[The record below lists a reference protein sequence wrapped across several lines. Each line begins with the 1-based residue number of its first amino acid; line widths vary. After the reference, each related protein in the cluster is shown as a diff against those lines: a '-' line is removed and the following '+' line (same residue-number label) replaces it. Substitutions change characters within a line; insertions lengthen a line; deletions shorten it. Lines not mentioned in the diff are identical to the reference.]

1 MKKFR
6 KITAG
11 VLAATL
17 LSTGAAFAANT
28 DIDTLSINGN
38 KIEDAQILTVDGESF
53 VPVRALC
60 EGLGMEVQ
68 WDNDNWM
75 VTVVDMPL
83 YVTFSPIADGYTFA
97 RTAPI
102 QLGSSPVLKDGKT
115 YVPVRFIDEI
125 LKKDFAIEDN
135 GDINVTAEIDNS
147 VGAMVLEKITDE
159 KGNLSITVM
168 DSKRGEEVV
177 VNITADTAIVDA
189 EGNTLTADVLVENAE
204 IRVEYADFMTMSIPP
219 MTNAVKIQFLG
230 VIEEE
235 KAENEST
242 AVTILEKNQSEDGV
256 TSITIFD
263 AEKNSDVVVNIA
275 DETVITDKDGK
286 EITAD
291 ALSVGMDIEVEY
303 ADFMTM
309 SIPPITN
316 AVSIKVAEAKATTTV
331 MAKDA
336 EAKTITVFSKEM
348 KMPLILNVSD
358 ETVITDKDGNALTFD
373 AIEKGAELAE
383 IQHSEAMTK
392 SLPPITNATKLV
404 IAK

>member
-1 MKKFR
+1 MNKFKK
-6 KITAG
+6 IAAG
-11 VLAATL
+11 ILATTI
-17 LSTGAAFAANT
+17 LSTGAVFASET
-28 DIDTLSINGN
+28 DMDTLSINGN
-38 KIEDAQILTVDGESF
+38 KVEDAQILTVDGEAF

-68 WDNDNWM
+68 WDNEAWM

-83 YVTFSPIADGYTFA
+83 YVTFSPTADGYTFA
-97 RTAPI
+97 RTAPMM
-102 QLGSSPVLKDGKT
+102 LGSSPVLKDGTT

-125 LKKDFAIEDN
+125 LKKEFTIEED

-147 VGAMVLEKITDE
+147 VGAIVLGKEITE
-159 KGNLSITVM
+159 QGPSITVM

-177 VNITADTAIVDA
+177 VNITDETVITDA
-189 EGNTLTADVLVENAE
+189 EGKALTADVLAENAE

-235 KAENEST
+235 KVENSSK
-242 AVTILEKNQSEDGV
+242 AVTILEKNTEDNV

-275 DETVITDKDGK
+275 EETVITDKDGNK
-286 EITAD
+286 ITAD

-316 AVSIKVAEAKATTTV
+316 AVSIKIAEAKATITV
-331 MAKDA
+331 MEKDA
-336 EAKTITVFSKEM
+336 EAKTITIFDKETR
-348 KMPLILNVSD
+348 MPVVLNIAD
-358 ETVITDKDGNALTFD
+358 ETAITDANGNALTFD
-373 AIEKGAELAE
+373 DLARGTELAE
-383 IQHSEAMTK
+383 VEHAEAMTK
-392 SLPPITNATKLV
+392 SLPPISNATKIV
-404 IAK
+404 VAK